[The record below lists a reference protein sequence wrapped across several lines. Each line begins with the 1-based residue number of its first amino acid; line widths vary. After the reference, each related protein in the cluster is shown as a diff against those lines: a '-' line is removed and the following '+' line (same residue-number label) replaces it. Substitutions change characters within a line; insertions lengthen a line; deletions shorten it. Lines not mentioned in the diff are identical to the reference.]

1 MQLLLLLF
9 GGFYLIS
16 LTSQQ
21 YLLGTVG
28 IAWLVSYHLEYTN
41 KRFLAHL
48 IAFSIPIILTF
59 YFYHNHL
66 NAWWLADD
74 PALLQAIA
82 EHGILPHFYDSTVW
96 RQVSPAN
103 LTPWLIASLGIDWFW
118 WQLEP
123 FGYYIH
129 HFISFILVLSISY
142 LSLKDYFSPTVAS
155 ITLSLFVLSTPVAHL
170 LQFLMVRHY
179 LEGLGFA
186 IAAFYFYFKLLQD
199 SRPRWFFLS
208 NLSYLLAITAK
219 EIYVPLVVL
228 LPFLPE
234 TTWKRRLYYL
244 IPMIIIAGLYVVW
257 RAEMLQWHRLISGYD
272 SSLIPKLTLAYV
284 QDLPLRLI
292 QILNWLTHW
301 QQSIFGVIIG
311 LFIVFTLWRAKLRE
325 MIFIFVLLGLVTL
338 PIIPVLT
345 ILDTRYLVL
354 PYFVFCLAIGWT
366 LQVLRTHHQLLLSLG
381 LGFGAI
387 FASITA
393 IESLSFKAI
402 QQQYRTEGQF
412 ILQGES
418 GTLIEP
424 IGMYWYYQGLQRLRR
439 MALQQPENT
448 HVCYDSCSC
457 TQVAPLYHY
466 TKSSQLEIFSTHFSE
481 CSEKNQNLQAVV
493 NFKNDILAWKL
504 APQSTGQYY
513 ASLSTHHDLH
523 GQFFP
528 IPATGQFAVVAE
540 KAYVIFKYVAAVPQY
555 SPVFELNATH

>member
-1 MQLLLLLF
+1 MQSLLLLL
-9 GGFYLIS
+9 GWFYL
-16 LTSQQ
+16 TSFTTHH
-21 YLLGTVG
+21 YLLGSIGV
-28 IAWLVSYHLEYTN
+28 AWIISYHLEYTN
-41 KRFLAHL
+41 KFFLAHL
-48 IAFSIPIILTF
+48 ISFCIPIVLL
-59 YFYHNHL
+59 YFYRDHL

-129 HFISFILVLSISY
+129 HFISFILVLLISY
-142 LSLKDYFSPTVAS
+142 LALKNYFSPTITS

-186 IAAFYFYFKLLQD
+186 IAAFYFYFKLLQHQQ
-199 SRPRWFFLS
+199 RRWLLLS
-208 NLSYLLAITAK
+208 STSYLLAIAAK
-219 EIYVPLVVL
+219 EIYVPLVIL

-234 TTWKRRLYYL
+234 ATWKKRLYYL
-244 IPMIIIAGLYVVW
+244 IPFIIIAGLYVVW

-272 SSLIPKLTLAYV
+272 SSLVPKLTLAYI
-284 QDLPLRLI
+284 QDLPQRFV
-292 QILNWLTHW
+292 QILNWLTIW
-301 QQSIFGVIIG
+301 QQIIFGVIIG
-311 LFIVFTLWRAKLRE
+311 LFALFILWRARLTE
-325 MIFIFVLLGLVTL
+325 IVFILVLLALVTI

-354 PYFVFCLAIGWT
+354 PYFVFCLGIGWT
-366 LQVLRTHHQLLLSLG
+366 LQVLRSNHQLLLSLG

-387 FASITA
+387 FASVIATQS
-393 IESLSFKAI
+393 ISFKEL

-418 GTLIEP
+418 GTLVQP
-424 IGMYWYYQGLQRLRR
+424 IGMYWYYQGLQHLRYFV
-439 MALQQPENT
+439 LQQPKNT
-448 HVCYDSCSC
+448 HVCYDSCYC
-457 TQVAPLYHY
+457 TQAAPLYHY
-466 TKSSQLEIFSTHFSE
+466 AKSSQLEIFRDNFSE
-481 CSEKNQNLQAVV
+481 CLDKIQDLQVVV
-493 NFKNDILAWKL
+493 NFRNDILSWQL
-504 APQSTGQYY
+504 APQHTGQYY
-513 ASLSTHHDLH
+513 ASLSKSHELH

-528 IPATGQFAVVAE
+528 IPATGQFAVVADRV
-540 KAYVIFKYVAAVPQY
+540 YVIFKHVAATPQY
-555 SPVFELNATH
+555 SHVFELTATH